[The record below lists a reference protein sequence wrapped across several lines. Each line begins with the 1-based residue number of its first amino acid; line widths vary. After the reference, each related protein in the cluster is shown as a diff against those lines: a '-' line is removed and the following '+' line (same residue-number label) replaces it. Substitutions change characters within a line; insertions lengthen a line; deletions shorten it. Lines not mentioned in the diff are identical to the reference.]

1 MQHLEITD
9 VDKEYELI
17 FVGGF
22 RGFSGLLMIG
32 GTNASDVGEM
42 TATGLTDF
50 LPPSIETLYF
60 THCEHLEEM

>member
-1 MQHLEITD
+1 
-9 VDKEYELI
+9 V
-17 FVGGF
+17 GF
-22 RGFSGLLMIG
+22 RVLRFISLDTGLLSNDSG